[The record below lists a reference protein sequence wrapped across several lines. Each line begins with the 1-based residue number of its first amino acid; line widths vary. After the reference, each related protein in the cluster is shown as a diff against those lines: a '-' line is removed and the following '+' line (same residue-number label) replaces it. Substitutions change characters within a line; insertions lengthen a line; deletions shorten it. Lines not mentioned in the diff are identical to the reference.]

1 MPLQCAVCG
10 ALIVAPH
17 AHQKFCSPRCRAAMF
32 LKLHPRKVAPEYHSW
47 KSMLQRCTNPKNKAF
62 ARYGGRGIVVCERWR
77 TFQHFMTDMGPQPS
91 PEHSIDRINNDGN
104 YEPGNCRW
112 ATVSQNNSNKSTCFK
127 IEYNGRIQTATEWA
141 QEIGVSRQAFTAR
154 LKRGYSLDEAM
165 AKGDRRFN

>member
-1 MPLQCAVCG
+1 MFCAGVRPCF
-10 ALIVAPH
+10 
-17 AHQKFCSPRCRAAMF
+17 AHPGTIM
-32 LKLHPRKVAPEYHSW
+32 
-47 KSMLQRCTNPKNKAF
+47 
-62 ARYGGRGIVVCERWR
+62 
-77 TFQHFMTDMGPQPS
+77 
-91 PEHSIDRINNDGN
+91 